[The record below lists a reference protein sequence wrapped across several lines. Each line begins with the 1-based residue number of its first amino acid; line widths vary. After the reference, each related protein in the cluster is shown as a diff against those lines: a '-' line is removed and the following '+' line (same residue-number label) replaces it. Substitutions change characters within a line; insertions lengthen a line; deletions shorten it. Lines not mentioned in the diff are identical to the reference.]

1 LACGTDRERDQT
13 LRPAADLT
21 DLLYRVEQHRRAL
34 VADHL
39 LRRELNFSQWVA
51 LRMLRQR
58 GPCSMTELAQSAAI
72 DRTSLTRTIDTMI
85 RRSLVARWTPP
96 QDRRTVLVDVTD
108 EGKRLADK
116 VADEVEV
123 LEGQLLLDLS
133 IGDLDQM
140 AYGLKKILARLPGP
154 GRPVSV
160 VERASALAR
169 RRSRSA

>member
-1 LACGTDRERDQT
+1 
-13 LRPAADLT
+13 
-21 DLLYRVEQHRRAL
+21 
-34 VADHL
+34 
-39 LRRELNFSQWVA
+39 
-51 LRMLRQR
+51 
-58 GPCSMTELAQSAAI
+58 MTELAQSAAI

-108 EGKRLADK
+108 EGKRLADR